1 VTNPDEIE
9 RSDQPVGEIARSIE
23 TNGCWMVLKNI
34 EQDDTYKTLLD
45 ELLNGVSP
53 LVADRDG
60 GMAEREGF
68 IFLSAPNSVTP
79 SHIDPEHNF
88 LLQIRGQKNM
98 TVGRFPD
105 AATKQLELEA
115 KFGGGHRNTDW
126 EPNDPQTFSLHPD
139 EGVYVP
145 PHAPHWVQNGPEPS
159 VSLSITFQT
168 PSNERTINVYT
179 LNARLRRL
187 GLSPTP
193 PGRRQRLDR
202 QKSACVKVMKGLRR
216 GTPVHS

>member
-1 VTNPDEIE
+1 
-9 RSDQPVGEIARSIE
+9 
-23 TNGCWMVLKNI
+23 MVLKNI
-34 EQDDTYKTLLD
+34 EQDGAYKALLD

-68 IFLSAPNSVTP
+68 IFLSAPGSVTP

-88 LLQIRGQKNM
+88 LLQVRGQKNM
-98 TVGRFPD
+98 TVGHFPD
-105 AATKQLELEA
+105 ATTKQLELEA
-115 KFGGGHRNTDW
+115 QIRRRPPQHRLGAQRS
-126 EPNDPQTFSLHPD
+126 PHLLA
-139 EGVYVP
+139 P
-145 PHAPHWVQNGPEPS
+145 PERGRLRPTTRPHWVQNGPKPS

-193 PGRRQRLDR
+193 PGRRRRLDR

-216 GTPVHS
+216 GTAHP